1 MGDFMPFAIRIWR
14 ARKRIKK
21 DNQLMTQLYTNGPW
35 DPIFLARD
43 TNQTPSQLDNQI
55 ARLINEGYIQRTSNP
70 LYAGRII
77 SLTSA
82 GKSRVEYIHPRS

>member
-1 MGDFMPFAIRIWR
+1 MPFAIRIWR

-43 TNQTPSQLDNQI
+43 TNQTPAQLDSQVT
-55 ARLINEGYIQRTSNP
+55 RLISEGYVQKVPNQLHGRRT
-70 LYAGRII
+70 I
-77 SLTSA
+77 SLTAA
-82 GKSRVEYIHPRS
+82 GKNRVDYIRPRS